1 MGSRPEERD
10 SPEEI
15 MLEDLML
22 RPNPTPGQVWVDMQA
37 WMDKQVSIRVFN
49 TLGQEV
55 LSQHYTVNQ
64 EWLELDMSQ
73 APSNGLYY
81 LVVQPEGGVK
91 ASATFVLER

>member
-1 MGSRPEERD
+1 
-10 SPEEI
+10 
-15 MLEDLML
+15 
-22 RPNPTPGQVWVDMQA
+22 
-37 WMDKQVSIRVFN
+37 
-49 TLGQEV
+49 V